1 MRKYVL
7 ISAITALFVSASFAL
22 AAYFLGFGER
32 KFRIEHASDLP
43 VKGAMYTRDANGD
56 LVPLDFT
63 ATAENVIHAVVH
75 IKSTS
80 GAMVDRMYREGAPPP
95 DMFGDDF
102 LDRFFPPEFR
112 YRYPPEG
119 GQSPGVGTGSGVIIG
134 QEGYIVTN
142 NHVVANA
149 EDIEVTLND
158 NRTFKAKL
166 IGTDPTTDL
175 AVIQV
180 EASDLKVLP
189 FMNSDEVKVGEWVMA
204 VGNPFNL
211 NSTITAGIVSAKA
224 RNINILRDSF
234 AVESFIQTDAAIN
247 PGNSGGALV
256 DLNGRLMGINTAI
269 ASPTGSYSG
278 YGFAIPANI
287 VKKVVEDIIEFGE
300 VQRGFIGAMI
310 RNLDNDLARELGI
323 GITRGVYVDGV
334 VEDGAADK
342 AGIQKGDVIVAIAGN
357 QVNTSSELL
366 EMIARHRPGDRLR
379 ITVNRK
385 GTTKEFDVVLKNRQ
399 GNTARLRQE
408 NKPLSDLLG
417 AELTTI
423 PSAEAQDLGIEGG
436 VKVSRIRGG
445 KLREANVRDGF
456 IITGVDSNPVKSV
469 VDLDRLLKGQKKG
482 VLLEGIYEGSRRLHF
497 YGLGL

>member
-1 MRKYVL
+1 MKKYV
-7 ISAITALFVSASFAL
+7 IVSAVTALVVSASLLL
-22 AAYFLGFGER
+22 AAHFLDIGAR
-32 KFRIEHASDLP
+32 KFRIEHAQDTP
-43 VKGAMYTRDANGD
+43 VRGAMYTRDANGD

-63 ATAENVIHAVVH
+63 ATAEQVIHAVVH

-80 GAMVDRMYREGAPPP
+80 GAMVERMYRQGSPAP

-112 YRYPPEG
+112 YRFSPEEEP
-119 GQSPGVGTGSGVIIG
+119 SPGVGTGSGVIIG
-134 QEGYIVTN
+134 KEGYIVTN
-142 NHVVANA
+142 NHLVANA

-166 IGTDPTTDL
+166 VGTDPTTDL
-175 AVIQV
+175 AVLLIA
-180 EASDLKVLP
+180 ASNVTSIS

-211 NSTITAGIVSAKA
+211 TSTITAGIVSAKA

-256 DLNGRLMGINTAI
+256 DLQGRLIGINTAI

-278 YGFAIPANI
+278 YGFAIPSNI

-310 RNLDNDLARELGI
+310 RNLDNELARELGI
-323 GITRGVYVDGV
+323 DITRGVYVDGV
-334 VEDGAADK
+334 MEDGAADK

-357 QVNTSSELL
+357 PVNTSSELL
-366 EMIARHRPGDRLR
+366 EMIARHRPGDKLK
-379 ITVNRK
+379 IQINRK
-385 GTTKEFDVVLKNRQ
+385 GAQKDFDVELKNRQ
-399 GNTARLRQE
+399 GNTERIRQE
-408 NKPLSDLLG
+408 NRLLSETLG
-417 AELTTI
+417 AELSTI
-423 PSAEAQDLGIEGG
+423 SPKEARKLKIEGG
-436 VKVSRIRGG
+436 VRVAGIRTG
-445 KLREANVRDGF
+445 KLRDANVREGF
-456 IITGVDSNPVKSV
+456 IITGVDSQPVVSV
-469 VDLDRLLKGQKKG
+469 DALDRLLASKKKG
-482 VLLEGIYEGSRRLHF
+482 VLLEGVYEGSDRLHF

>member
-7 ISAITALFVSASFAL
+7 ISAITALFVSASFVL
-22 AAYFLGFGER
+22 AAYFLGLGER
-32 KFRIEHASDLP
+32 KFRIEHSSDPP
-43 VKGAMYTRDANGD
+43 VRGAMYTRDANGE

-63 ATAENVIHAVVH
+63 VTAQQVIDAVVH

-80 GAMVDRMYREGAPPP
+80 GKMVERMYREGSPSP

-112 YRYPPEG
+112 FRYPPEG
-119 GQSPGVGTGSGVIIG
+119 GQSPGIGTGSGVIIG
-134 QEGYIVTN
+134 QNGFIVTN
-142 NHVVANA
+142 NHVVSNA

-158 NRTFKAKL
+158 NRTFKAKV

-180 EASDLKVLP
+180 EATNLTVLP

-256 DLNGRLMGINTAI
+256 DLDGRLMGINTAI

-287 VKKVVEDIIEFGE
+287 VKKVVEDIIEYGE

-310 RNLDNDLARELGI
+310 RNLDNGLASELGI
-323 GITRGVYVDGV
+323 GITRGVYIDGV
-334 VEDGAADK
+334 VEDGAAEK
-342 AGIQKGDVIVAIAGN
+342 AGLQKGDVIVSIAGS

-366 EMIARHRPGDRLR
+366 EMIARHRPGDKLR

-385 GTTKEFDVVLKNRQ
+385 GATKEFDVVLKNRQ
-399 GNTARLRQE
+399 GNTERLRQE
-408 NKPLSDLLG
+408 NKPLNVLLG
-417 AELTTI
+417 AELKTL
-423 PSAEAQDLGIEGG
+423 PKDVAQGLGLEGG
-436 VKVSRIRGG
+436 VKVSRLRAG
-445 KLREANVRDGF
+445 KLRDANVKEGF
-456 IITGVDSNPVKSV
+456 IISGVDSKPVASLD
-469 VDLDRLLKGQKKG
+469 DLDRLLKGQKKG
-482 VLLEGIYEGSRRLHF
+482 VLLEGVYEGSRRLHF